1 MPTTPS
7 EFRATVMD
15 TELLEAGIK
24 EVEIASAHGAR
35 RMILAKGTKQ
45 ELINRAVQ
53 EARHKFDEDKPRG
66 LYYILAKIFYSRK
79 PSRRQRI
86 EEIADAID
94 PTWQLIPSPTELR
107 DDAGFDEIAGHL
119 TLIQYNFECHRKVFS
134 SDRNDW
140 SHILLIVEPI
150 AYNPSLREV

>member
-7 EFRATVMD
+7 EFRATVTD

-94 PTWQLIPSPTELR
+94 PT
-107 DDAGFDEIAGHL
+107 
-119 TLIQYNFECHRKVFS
+119 
-134 SDRNDW
+134 
-140 SHILLIVEPI
+140 
-150 AYNPSLREV
+150 

>member
-1 MPTTPS
+1 VAGQPKAAGGW
-7 EFRATVMD
+7 FA
-15 TELLEAGIK
+15 LL
-24 EVEIASAHGAR
+24 
-35 RMILAKGTKQ
+35 TQ

-94 PTWQLIPSPTELR
+94 PT
-107 DDAGFDEIAGHL
+107 
-119 TLIQYNFECHRKVFS
+119 
-134 SDRNDW
+134 
-140 SHILLIVEPI
+140 
-150 AYNPSLREV
+150 